1 MLSSIRNN
9 RKALSIVLWLV
20 IIAFVATIFV
30 VWGVGEKSNTL
41 GYVAKVNDKIITY
54 EEYQNRYKMADD
66 EIRRYGGAVQID
78 NLSKRILESLISE
91 KLMLI
96 EAEKLDIPATD
107 LELVSYIRSIPSFQ
121 SNGEFNID
129 QYEMVLRN
137 NGLNPEQYEKAV
149 KDEIKMRKMTN
160 LIYQTQSIAT
170 DKEIENEYNYRKSNI
185 TVDYAAIPLN
195 TFEKNIPANPDDAAL
210 KEYYDLTK
218 EIYRVPAEIKVKYV
232 SFDKN
237 KFLSNYTVSD
247 EQAKAYYDTNIKLYD
262 KKESADIS
270 LIYILANNSDNK
282 SMEAAKAKIDE
293 AYSQLQSGK
302 SFAEVADNYT
312 DKNIIPAEG
321 GRIGVVEKGTLEKD
335 IETAVFS
342 TAVNTYSKPVKVTN
356 GYIIAY
362 VNNLMP
368 AKKYTFEE
376 KKDEIKETIKTS
388 SSTELFNKYLLNE
401 FQKIADNGSITAI
414 QKANPEYS
422 ANITELDFI
431 AENAVFPVTAV
442 AINPETKAALYKLS
456 KGELSQTILDG
467 SMAYIFEIVDK
478 KPSYIPDMDKV
489 KKQLI
494 IDYRVDKITKEG
506 IKALESDL
514 AGSGFEKTA
523 SKYNASVKNTSF
535 VRDSAELEAVFK
547 NDAALIEQIVK
558 TKSGNFLQKPF
569 LLDNNF
575 YIFKVAKITLPEK
588 SGLENEK
595 ENISNY
601 ISSIKGNAAVEG
613 FAKKALEKADVKY
626 NQDFLNL
633 NKQAHSIYL
642 IKRLL

>member
-66 EIRRYGGAVQID
+66 EIRRFGGSIQID
-78 NLSKRILESLISE
+78 NLSKRVLESLVNENI
-91 KLMLI
+91 MLI

-121 SNGEFNID
+121 LNGEFNID

-185 TVDYAAIPLN
+185 TVDYAAVPLN
-195 TFEKNIPANPDDAAL
+195 TFEKNIPANPEETAL
-210 KEYYDLTK
+210 KEYYDRTK
-218 EIYRVPAEIKVKYV
+218 EIYRVPAEIKVKYI

-237 KFLSNYTVSD
+237 KFLNDYTVSD
-247 EQAKAYYDTNIKLYD
+247 EQAEEYYNNNIKLYD
-262 KKESADIS
+262 KKDSADVS
-270 LIYILANNSDNK
+270 LIYIIANNSDNK
-282 SMEAAKAKIDE
+282 SMEAAKVKIDE

-321 GRIGVVEKGTLEKD
+321 GRIGVIEKGTLEKD
-335 IETAVFS
+335 IENTVFS

-388 SSTELFNKYLLNE
+388 SSAELFNKYLLDE

-422 ANITELDFI
+422 TNITELDFI

-442 AINPETKAALYKLS
+442 AIKPETKAALYKLS
-456 KGELSQTILDG
+456 KGELSQIILDG
-467 SMAYIFEIVDK
+467 SMAYIFEVVDK
-478 KPSYIPDMDKV
+478 KPSYIPDMDKI
-489 KKQLI
+489 KKQLV
-494 IDYRVDKITKEG
+494 IDYRVDKITQEG
-506 IKALESDL
+506 IKAIESDL

-523 SKYNASVKNTSF
+523 SKYNAQVKNASF
-535 VRDSAELEAVFK
+535 VRENAELETIFK
-547 NDAALIEQIVK
+547 NDAALIEQIIK
-558 TKSGNFLQKPF
+558 TKSGEFLQKPF

-575 YIFKVAKITLPEK
+575 YIFKVAKITPPEK

-601 ISSIKGNAAVEG
+601 ISTIKGNAAVEG
-613 FAKKALEKADVKY
+613 FAKKALEKADVKF
-626 NQDFLNL
+626 NQDFLKSMN
-633 NKQAHSIYL
+633 IVMP
-642 IKRLL
+642 

>member
-41 GYVAKVNDKIITY
+41 SYVAKVNDKIITY
-54 EEYQNRYKMADD
+54 DEYQNRYKLADD

-78 NLSKRILESLISE
+78 NLSKRILESLVNE

-96 EAEKLDIPATD
+96 EAEKLNIPATD
-107 LELVSYIRSIPSFQ
+107 LELVSYIRTIPSFQ
-121 SNGEFNID
+121 VNGEFNID

-137 NGLNPEQYEKAV
+137 NGLNAEQYEKAV

-170 DKEIENEYNYRKSNI
+170 EKEIENEYNYRKSNI
-185 TVDYAAIPLN
+185 TVDYAAVPLN
-195 TFEKNIPANPDDAAL
+195 TFEKNIPASPDEAAL
-210 KEYYDLTK
+210 KEYYDRTK

-237 KFLSNYTVSD
+237 KFLGTYKVSD
-247 EQAKAYYDTNIKLYD
+247 EQAKEYYNNNIKLYD
-262 KKESADIS
+262 KKESADVS
-270 LIYILANNSDNK
+270 LIYITANSSDNK

-293 AYSQLQSGK
+293 AYAKLQAGK
-302 SFAEVADNYT
+302 SFAETADNYT
-312 DKNIIPAEG
+312 DKNIVPAEG
-321 GRIGVVEKGTLEKD
+321 GHIGIVEKGSFEKD

-356 GYIIAY
+356 GYVIAY

-388 SSTELFNKYLLNE
+388 SAAELFNKYLLNE
-401 FQKIADNGSITAI
+401 FQKIADKGSITAI
-414 QKANPEYS
+414 QKANPEYN
-422 ANITELDFI
+422 ANVTELDFI

-442 AINPETKAALYKLS
+442 AIKPETKAALYKLS

-478 KPSYIPDMDKV
+478 KPSYIPEIDKI
-489 KKQLI
+489 KQQLTV
-494 IDYRVDKITKEG
+494 DYKVDKITKEG

-514 AGSGFEKTA
+514 ADSGFEKTA
-523 SKYNASVKNTSF
+523 SKYNAQIKNVSF
-535 VRDSAELEAVFK
+535 VRDNAELQSVFK
-547 NDAALIEQIVK
+547 NDTALTAQIIK
-558 TKSGNFLQKPF
+558 TKSGDFLQKPF
-569 LLDNNF
+569 LLDDNF
-575 YIFKVAKITLPEK
+575 YIFKVAKITPPEK

-601 ISSIKGNAAVEG
+601 ISSIKGNAAIEG
-613 FAKKALEKADVKY
+613 FAKKALEKADVKF
-626 NQDFLNL
+626 NQDFLRSMN
-633 NKQAHSIYL
+633 IVMP
-642 IKRLL
+642 

>member
-121 SNGEFNID
+121 LNGEFNID

-170 DKEIENEYNYRKSNI
+170 DKEIENEYNYRKSTI

-195 TFEKNIPANPDDAAL
+195 TFEKNINAKPDDAAL

-218 EIYRVPAEIKVKYV
+218 EVYRVPAEIKVKYV

-237 KFLSNYTVSD
+237 KFLSSYQISD
-247 EQAKAYYDTNIKLYD
+247 EQAKAYYDNNAQLYD
-262 KKESADIS
+262 KKESADVS

-282 SMEAAKAKIDE
+282 SMDAAKAKIDE
-293 AYSQLQSGK
+293 AYSQLQAGK
-302 SFAEVADNYT
+302 NFAEVADNYT
-312 DKNIIPAEG
+312 DKNIISAEG
-321 GRIGVVEKGTLEKD
+321 GRIGIVEKGTLEKD

-478 KPSYIPDMDKV
+478 KPSYIPDMDKI
-489 KKQLI
+489 KNQLV

-535 VRDSAELEAVFK
+535 VRDNADLEKLFK

-601 ISSIKGNAAVEG
+601 ISTIKGNTAVEG
-613 FAKKALEKADVKY
+613 FTKKAAEKADVKY
-626 NQDFLNL
+626 NQDFLNSM
-633 NKQAHSIYL
+633 NIVMP
-642 IKRLL
+642 

>member
-78 NLSKRILESLISE
+78 NLSKRILESLVNE

-121 SNGEFNID
+121 LNGEFNID

-218 EIYRVPAEIKVKYV
+218 EVYRVPAEIKVKYV

-247 EQAKAYYDTNIKLYD
+247 EQAKAYYDNNAQLYD
-262 KKESADIS
+262 KKESADVS

-282 SMEAAKAKIDE
+282 SMDAAKAKIDE

-302 SFAEVADNYT
+302 NFAEVADNYT
-312 DKNIIPAEG
+312 DKNIISAEG
-321 GRIGVVEKGTLEKD
+321 GRIGVVEKGLLEKEID
-335 IETAVFS
+335 TAVFS
-342 TAVNTYSKPVKVTN
+342 TPAKTYSKPVKIAN
-356 GYIIAY
+356 GYVIAY
-362 VNNLMP
+362 VNELIP

-376 KKDEIKETIKTS
+376 KKNEIKETIKTS
-388 SSTELFNKYLLNE
+388 SSAELFNKYLLNE

-414 QKANPEYS
+414 QKADPAYN
-422 ANITELDFI
+422 ANVTELDFI

-442 AINPETKAALYKLS
+442 AIKPETKNALYKMS
-456 KGELSQTILDG
+456 KGELSQIILDG

-478 KPSYIPDMDKV
+478 KPSYIPDMDKI
-489 KKQLI
+489 KNQLV

-506 IKALESDL
+506 IKAIESDL
-514 AGSGFEKTA
+514 AGAGFEQTA
-523 SKYNASVKNTSF
+523 SKYNASISNVSF
-535 VRDSAELEAVFK
+535 VRDNADLEKLFK
-547 NDAALIEQIVK
+547 NDAALIEQIIK
-558 TKSGNFLQKPF
+558 TKSGHFLQKPY

-601 ISSIKGNAAVEG
+601 ISTIKGNTAVDG
-613 FAKKALEKADVKY
+613 FTKKAAEKADIKF
-626 NQDFLNL
+626 NQDFLNSM
-633 NKQAHSIYL
+633 NIVMP
-642 IKRLL
+642 

>member
-78 NLSKRILESLISE
+78 NLSKRILESLVNE

-121 SNGEFNID
+121 LNGEFNID

-247 EQAKAYYDTNIKLYD
+247 EQAKAYYDNNAQLYD
-262 KKESADIS
+262 KKESADVS

-282 SMEAAKAKIDE
+282 SMDAAKAKIDE
-293 AYSQLQSGK
+293 AYSQLQAGK
-302 SFAEVADNYT
+302 NFAEVADNYT
-312 DKNIIPAEG
+312 DKNIISAEG
-321 GRIGVVEKGTLEKD
+321 GRIGIVEKGLLEKEID
-335 IETAVFS
+335 TAVFS
-342 TAVNTYSKPVKVTN
+342 TPAKTYSKPVKIAN
-356 GYIIAY
+356 GYVIAY
-362 VNNLMP
+362 VNELIP

-376 KKDEIKETIKTS
+376 KKNEIKETIKTS
-388 SSTELFNKYLLNE
+388 SSAELFNKYLLNE

-414 QKANPEYS
+414 QKADPAYN
-422 ANITELDFI
+422 ANVTELDFI

-442 AINPETKAALYKLS
+442 AIKPETKNALYKMS
-456 KGELSQTILDG
+456 KGELSQIILDG

-478 KPSYIPDMDKV
+478 KPSYIPDMDKI
-489 KKQLI
+489 KNQLV

-506 IKALESDL
+506 IKAIESDL
-514 AGSGFEKTA
+514 AGAGFEQTA
-523 SKYNASVKNTSF
+523 SKYNASISNVSF
-535 VRDSAELEAVFK
+535 VRDNADLEKLFK
-547 NDAALIEQIVK
+547 NDAALIEQIIK
-558 TKSGNFLQKPF
+558 TKSGHFLQKPY

-601 ISSIKGNAAVEG
+601 ISTIKGNTAVDG
-613 FAKKALEKADVKY
+613 FTKKAAEKADIKF
-626 NQDFLNL
+626 NQDFLNSM
-633 NKQAHSIYL
+633 NIVMP
-642 IKRLL
+642 

>member
-66 EIRRYGGAVQID
+66 EIRRYGGAIQID
-78 NLSKRILESLISE
+78 NLSKRILESLINE

-185 TVDYAAIPLN
+185 TVDYAAVPLN

-210 KEYYDLTK
+210 KEYFDLTK
-218 EIYRVPAEIKVKYV
+218 EIYRVPAEIKVKYI

-237 KFLSNYTVSD
+237 NFLSNYTVSD
-247 EQAKAYYDTNIKLYD
+247 EQAKAYYDTNTKLYD

-321 GRIGVVEKGTLEKD
+321 GRIGVVEKGSLEKD

-388 SSTELFNKYLLNE
+388 SGAELFNKYLLNE

-422 ANITELDFI
+422 ANVTELDFI

-442 AINPETKAALYKLS
+442 AINPETKAGLYKLS

-489 KKQLI
+489 KKQLT
-494 IDYRVDKITKEG
+494 IDYKVDKITKEG
-506 IKALESDL
+506 IKSLESNL

-523 SKYNASVKNTSF
+523 SKYNASVKTTSF

-547 NDAALIEQIVK
+547 NDAALIEQIIK

-595 ENISNY
+595 ENISNF

-613 FAKKALEKADVKY
+613 FAKKALEKADVKF
-626 NQDFLNL
+626 NPDFLRSMN
-633 NKQAHSIYL
+633 IVMP
-642 IKRLL
+642 

>member
-78 NLSKRILESLISE
+78 NLSKRILESLVNE

-121 SNGEFNID
+121 LNGEFNID

-218 EIYRVPAEIKVKYV
+218 EVYRVPAEIKVKYV

-312 DKNIIPAEG
+312 DKNIISAEG

-362 VNNLMP
+362 VNNLIP

-601 ISSIKGNAAVEG
+601 ISTIKGNTAVEG
-613 FAKKALEKADVKY
+613 FTKKAAEKADVKY
-626 NQDFLNL
+626 NQDFLNSM
-633 NKQAHSIYL
+633 NIVMP
-642 IKRLL
+642 

>member
-41 GYVAKVNDKIITY
+41 SYVAKVNDKIITY

-218 EIYRVPAEIKVKYV
+218 EIYRVPAEIKVKYI

-626 NQDFLNL
+626 NQDFLRSMN
-633 NKQAHSIYL
+633 IVMP
-642 IKRLL
+642 

>member
-78 NLSKRILESLISE
+78 NLSKRILESLVNE

-121 SNGEFNID
+121 LNGEFNID

-237 KFLSNYTVSD
+237 KFLSSYQISD

-312 DKNIIPAEG
+312 DKNIISAEG
-321 GRIGVVEKGTLEKD
+321 GRIGIVEKGTLEKD

-362 VNNLMP
+362 VNELIS

-535 VRDSAELEAVFK
+535 VRDNADLEKLFK

-601 ISSIKGNAAVEG
+601 ISTIKGNTAVEG
-613 FAKKALEKADVKY
+613 FTKKAAEKADIKF
-626 NQDFLNL
+626 NQDFLNSM
-633 NKQAHSIYL
+633 NIVMP
-642 IKRLL
+642 

>member
-282 SMEAAKAKIDE
+282 SMETAKAKIDE

-626 NQDFLNL
+626 NQDFLNSM
-633 NKQAHSIYL
+633 NIVMP
-642 IKRLL
+642 

>member
-9 RKALSIVLWLV
+9 RKTLSIVLWLV

-160 LIYQTQSIAT
+160 LIYQTQSIAA

-218 EIYRVPAEIKVKYV
+218 EIYRVPAEIKVKYI

-626 NQDFLNL
+626 NQDFLNSM
-633 NKQAHSIYL
+633 NIVMP
-642 IKRLL
+642 

>member
-41 GYVAKVNDKIITY
+41 SYVAKVNDKIITY
-54 EEYQNRYKMADD
+54 DEYQNRYKLADD

-78 NLSKRILESLISE
+78 NLSKRILESLVNE

-96 EAEKLDIPATD
+96 EAEKLNIPATD
-107 LELVSYIRSIPSFQ
+107 LELVSYIRTIPSFQ
-121 SNGEFNID
+121 VNGEFNID

-137 NGLNPEQYEKAV
+137 NGLNAEQYEKAV

-170 DKEIENEYNYRKSNI
+170 EKEIENEYNYRKSNI
-185 TVDYAAIPLN
+185 TVDYAAVPLN
-195 TFEKNIPANPDDAAL
+195 TFEKNIPASPDEAAL
-210 KEYYDLTK
+210 KEYYDRTK

-237 KFLSNYTVSD
+237 KFLDTYKVSD
-247 EQAKAYYDTNIKLYD
+247 EQAKEYYNNNIKLYD
-262 KKESADIS
+262 KKESADVS
-270 LIYILANNSDNK
+270 LIYITANSSDNK

-293 AYSQLQSGK
+293 AYAKLQAGK
-302 SFAEVADNYT
+302 SFAETADNYT
-312 DKNIIPAEG
+312 DKNIVPAEG
-321 GRIGVVEKGTLEKD
+321 GHIGIVEKGSLEKD

-356 GYIIAY
+356 GYVIAY

-388 SSTELFNKYLLNE
+388 SAAELFNKYLLNE
-401 FQKIADNGSITAI
+401 FQKIADKGSITAI
-414 QKANPEYS
+414 QKANPEYN
-422 ANITELDFI
+422 ANVTELDFI

-442 AINPETKAALYKLS
+442 AIKPETKAALYKLS

-478 KPSYIPDMDKV
+478 KPSYIPEIDKI
-489 KKQLI
+489 KQQLTV
-494 IDYRVDKITKEG
+494 DYKVDKITKEG

-514 AGSGFEKTA
+514 ADSGFEKTA
-523 SKYNASVKNTSF
+523 SKYNAQIKNVSF
-535 VRDSAELEAVFK
+535 VRDNAELQSVFK
-547 NDAALIEQIVK
+547 NDTALTAQIIK
-558 TKSGNFLQKPF
+558 TKSGDFLQKPF
-569 LLDNNF
+569 LLDDNF
-575 YIFKVAKITLPEK
+575 YIFKVAKITPPEK

-601 ISSIKGNAAVEG
+601 ISSIKGNAAIEG
-613 FAKKALEKADVKY
+613 FAKKALEKADVKF
-626 NQDFLNL
+626 NQDFLRSMN
-633 NKQAHSIYL
+633 IVMP
-642 IKRLL
+642 

>member
-78 NLSKRILESLISE
+78 NLSKRILESLVNE

-218 EIYRVPAEIKVKYV
+218 EIYRVPAEIKVKYI

-293 AYSQLQSGK
+293 AYSQLQAGK
-302 SFAEVADNYT
+302 NFAEVADNYT
-312 DKNIIPAEG
+312 DKNIISAEG
-321 GRIGVVEKGTLEKD
+321 GHIGIVEKGTLEKD

-601 ISSIKGNAAVEG
+601 ISTIKGNTAVEG
-613 FAKKALEKADVKY
+613 FAKKAAEKADVKY
-626 NQDFLNL
+626 NQDFLNSM
-633 NKQAHSIYL
+633 NIVMP
-642 IKRLL
+642 

>member
-218 EIYRVPAEIKVKYV
+218 EIYSVPAEIKVKYI
-232 SFDKN
+232 SFDQIN
-237 KFLSNYTVSD
+237 FLSNYTVPD
-247 EQAKAYYDTNIKLYD
+247 EHAKAYYDTNIKLYD

-626 NQDFLNL
+626 NQDFLNSM
-633 NKQAHSIYL
+633 NIVMP
-642 IKRLL
+642 

>member
-78 NLSKRILESLISE
+78 NLSKRILESLVNE

-237 KFLSNYTVSD
+237 KFLSSYQISD
-247 EQAKAYYDTNIKLYD
+247 EQAKAYYDNNAQLYD
-262 KKESADIS
+262 KKESADVS

-282 SMEAAKAKIDE
+282 SMDAAKAKIDE
-293 AYSQLQSGK
+293 AYSQLQAGK
-302 SFAEVADNYT
+302 NFAEVADNYT
-312 DKNIIPAEG
+312 DKNIISAEG
-321 GRIGVVEKGTLEKD
+321 GRIGIVEKGLLEKEID
-335 IETAVFS
+335 TAVFS
-342 TAVNTYSKPVKVTN
+342 TAVNTYSKPVKIAN
-356 GYIIAY
+356 GYVIAY
-362 VNNLMP
+362 VNELIP

-376 KKDEIKETIKTS
+376 KKNEIKETIKTS
-388 SSTELFNKYLLNE
+388 SSAELFNKYLLNE

-414 QKANPEYS
+414 QKADPAYN
-422 ANITELDFI
+422 ANVTELDFI

-442 AINPETKAALYKLS
+442 AIKPETKNALYKMS
-456 KGELSQTILDG
+456 KGELSQIILDG

-478 KPSYIPDMDKV
+478 KPSYIPDIDKV

-506 IKALESDL
+506 IKAIESDL

-547 NDAALIEQIVK
+547 NDAALIEQIIK
-558 TKSGNFLQKPF
+558 TKSGHFLQKPY

-601 ISSIKGNAAVEG
+601 ISTIKGNTAVEG
-613 FAKKALEKADVKY
+613 FTKKAAEKADIKF
-626 NQDFLNL
+626 NQDFLNSM
-633 NKQAHSIYL
+633 NIVMP
-642 IKRLL
+642 

>member
-78 NLSKRILESLISE
+78 NLSKRILESLVNE

-121 SNGEFNID
+121 LNGEFNID

-218 EIYRVPAEIKVKYV
+218 EVYRVPAEIKVKYV

-237 KFLSNYTVSD
+237 KFLSSYQISD

-293 AYSQLQSGK
+293 AYNQLQAGK
-302 SFAEVADNYT
+302 NFAEVADNYT
-312 DKNIIPAEG
+312 DKNIISAEG
-321 GRIGVVEKGTLEKD
+321 GRIGIVEKGTLEKE

-523 SKYNASVKNTSF
+523 SKYNASISNVSF
-535 VRDSAELEAVFK
+535 VRDSADLEKLFK

-569 LLDNNF
+569 LLENNF

-601 ISSIKGNAAVEG
+601 ISTIKGNTAVEG
-613 FAKKALEKADVKY
+613 FTKKAAEKADIKF
-626 NQDFLNL
+626 NQDFLNSM
-633 NKQAHSIYL
+633 NIVMP
-642 IKRLL
+642 

>member
-78 NLSKRILESLISE
+78 NLSKRILESLVNE

-121 SNGEFNID
+121 LNGEFNID

-195 TFEKNIPANPDDAAL
+195 TFEKNIPAKPEDAAL

-218 EIYRVPAEIKVKYV
+218 EVYRVPAEIKVKYV

-237 KFLSNYTVSD
+237 KFLSSYQISD
-247 EQAKAYYDTNIKLYD
+247 EQAKAYYDNNAQLYD
-262 KKESADIS
+262 KKESADVS

-293 AYSQLQSGK
+293 AYSQLQAGK
-302 SFAEVADNYT
+302 NFAEVADNYT
-312 DKNIIPAEG
+312 DKNIISAEG
-321 GRIGVVEKGTLEKD
+321 GRIGIVEKGLLEKEID
-335 IETAVFS
+335 TAVFS
-342 TAVNTYSKPVKVTN
+342 TPAKTYSKPVKIAN
-356 GYIIAY
+356 GYVIAY
-362 VNNLMP
+362 VNELIP

-376 KKDEIKETIKTS
+376 KKNEIKEIIKTS
-388 SSTELFNKYLLNE
+388 SSAELFNKYLLNE

-414 QKANPEYS
+414 QKADPAYN
-422 ANITELDFI
+422 ANVTELDFI

-442 AINPETKAALYKLS
+442 AIKPETKNALYKMS
-456 KGELSQTILDG
+456 KGELSQIILDG

-478 KPSYIPDMDKV
+478 KPSYIPDMDKI
-489 KKQLI
+489 KNQLV

-506 IKALESDL
+506 IKAIESDL
-514 AGSGFEKTA
+514 AGAGFEQTA
-523 SKYNASVKNTSF
+523 SKYNASISNVSF
-535 VRDSAELEAVFK
+535 VRDNADLEKLFK
-547 NDAALIEQIVK
+547 NDAALIEQIIK
-558 TKSGNFLQKPF
+558 TKSGHFLQKPY

-601 ISSIKGNAAVEG
+601 ISTIKGNTAVDG
-613 FAKKALEKADVKY
+613 FTKKAAEKADIKF
-626 NQDFLNL
+626 NQDFLNSM
-633 NKQAHSIYL
+633 NIVMP
-642 IKRLL
+642 

>member
-78 NLSKRILESLISE
+78 NLSKRILESLVNE

-121 SNGEFNID
+121 LNGEFNID

-218 EIYRVPAEIKVKYV
+218 EVYRVPAEIKVKYV

-247 EQAKAYYDTNIKLYD
+247 EQAKAYYDNNAQLYD
-262 KKESADIS
+262 KKESADVS

-282 SMEAAKAKIDE
+282 SMDAAKAKIDE

-312 DKNIIPAEG
+312 DKNIISAEG
-321 GRIGVVEKGTLEKD
+321 GRIGIVEKGLLEKEID
-335 IETAVFS
+335 TAVFS
-342 TAVNTYSKPVKVTN
+342 TAVNTYSKPVKIAN
-356 GYIIAY
+356 GYVIAY
-362 VNNLMP
+362 VNELIP

-376 KKDEIKETIKTS
+376 KKNEIKETIKTS
-388 SSTELFNKYLLNE
+388 SSAELFNKYLLNE

-414 QKANPEYS
+414 QKADPAYN
-422 ANITELDFI
+422 ANVTELDFI

-442 AINPETKAALYKLS
+442 AIKPETKNALYKMS
-456 KGELSQTILDG
+456 KGELSQIILDG

-478 KPSYIPDMDKV
+478 KPSYIPDMDKI
-489 KKQLI
+489 KNQLV

-506 IKALESDL
+506 IKAIESDL
-514 AGSGFEKTA
+514 AGAGFEQTA
-523 SKYNASVKNTSF
+523 SKYNASISNVSF
-535 VRDSAELEAVFK
+535 VRDNADLEKLFK
-547 NDAALIEQIVK
+547 NDAALIEQIIK
-558 TKSGNFLQKPF
+558 TKSGHFLQKPY

-601 ISSIKGNAAVEG
+601 ISTIKGNTAVEG
-613 FAKKALEKADVKY
+613 FTKKAAEKADIKF
-626 NQDFLNL
+626 NQDFLNSM
-633 NKQAHSIYL
+633 NIVMP
-642 IKRLL
+642 

>member
-218 EIYRVPAEIKVKYV
+218 EIYRVPAEIKVKYI

-282 SMEAAKAKIDE
+282 SMEAAKTKIDE

-523 SKYNASVKNTSF
+523 SKYNTSVKNTSF

-626 NQDFLNL
+626 NQDFLNSM
-633 NKQAHSIYL
+633 NIVMP
-642 IKRLL
+642 

>member
-78 NLSKRILESLISE
+78 NLSKRILESLVNE

-121 SNGEFNID
+121 LNGEFNID

-218 EIYRVPAEIKVKYV
+218 EVYRVPAEIKVKYV

-247 EQAKAYYDTNIKLYD
+247 EQAKAYYDNNAQLYD
-262 KKESADIS
+262 KKESADVS

-282 SMEAAKAKIDE
+282 SMDAAKAKIDE
-293 AYSQLQSGK
+293 AYSQLQAGK
-302 SFAEVADNYT
+302 NFAEVADNYT
-312 DKNIIPAEG
+312 DKNIISAEG
-321 GRIGVVEKGTLEKD
+321 GRIGIVEKGLLEKEID
-335 IETAVFS
+335 TAVFS
-342 TAVNTYSKPVKVTN
+342 TPAKTYSKPVKIAN
-356 GYIIAY
+356 GYVIAY
-362 VNNLMP
+362 VNELIP

-376 KKDEIKETIKTS
+376 KKNEIKETIKTS
-388 SSTELFNKYLLNE
+388 SSAELFNKYLLNE

-414 QKANPEYS
+414 QKADPVYN
-422 ANITELDFI
+422 ANVTELDFI

-442 AINPETKAALYKLS
+442 AIKPETKNALYKMS
-456 KGELSQTILDG
+456 KGELSQIILDG

-478 KPSYIPDMDKV
+478 KPSYIPDMDKI
-489 KKQLI
+489 KNQLV

-506 IKALESDL
+506 IKAIESDL
-514 AGSGFEKTA
+514 AGAGFEQTA
-523 SKYNASVKNTSF
+523 SKYNASISNVSF
-535 VRDSAELEAVFK
+535 VRDNADLEKLFK
-547 NDAALIEQIVK
+547 NDAALIEQIIK
-558 TKSGNFLQKPF
+558 TKSGHFLQKPY

-601 ISSIKGNAAVEG
+601 ISTIKGNTAVDG
-613 FAKKALEKADVKY
+613 FTKKAAEKADIKF
-626 NQDFLNL
+626 NQDFLNSM
-633 NKQAHSIYL
+633 NIVMP
-642 IKRLL
+642 

>member
-78 NLSKRILESLISE
+78 NLSKRILESLVNE

-121 SNGEFNID
+121 LNGEFNID

-218 EIYRVPAEIKVKYV
+218 EVYRIPAEIKVKYV

-247 EQAKAYYDTNIKLYD
+247 EQAKAYYDNNAQLYD
-262 KKESADIS
+262 KKESADVS

-282 SMEAAKAKIDE
+282 SMDAAKAKIDE
-293 AYSQLQSGK
+293 AYSQLQAGK
-302 SFAEVADNYT
+302 NFAEVADNYT
-312 DKNIIPAEG
+312 DKNIISAEG
-321 GRIGVVEKGTLEKD
+321 GRIGIVEKGLLEKEID
-335 IETAVFS
+335 TAVFS
-342 TAVNTYSKPVKVTN
+342 TPAKTYSKPVKIAN
-356 GYIIAY
+356 GYVIAY
-362 VNNLMP
+362 VNELIP

-376 KKDEIKETIKTS
+376 KKNEIKETIKTS
-388 SSTELFNKYLLNE
+388 SSAELFNKYLLNE

-414 QKANPEYS
+414 QKADPAYN
-422 ANITELDFI
+422 ANVTELDFI

-442 AINPETKAALYKLS
+442 AIKPETKNALYKMS
-456 KGELSQTILDG
+456 KGELSQIILDG

-478 KPSYIPDMDKV
+478 KPSYIPDMDKI
-489 KKQLI
+489 KNQLV

-506 IKALESDL
+506 IKAIESDL
-514 AGSGFEKTA
+514 AGAGFEQTA
-523 SKYNASVKNTSF
+523 SKYNASISNVSF
-535 VRDSAELEAVFK
+535 VRDNADLEKLFK
-547 NDAALIEQIVK
+547 NDAALIEQIIK
-558 TKSGNFLQKPF
+558 TKSGHFLQKPY

-601 ISSIKGNAAVEG
+601 ISTIKGNTAVDG
-613 FAKKALEKADVKY
+613 FTKKAAEKADIKF
-626 NQDFLNL
+626 NQDFLNSM
-633 NKQAHSIYL
+633 NIVMP
-642 IKRLL
+642 

>member
-78 NLSKRILESLISE
+78 NLSKRILESLVNE

-121 SNGEFNID
+121 LNGEFNID

-218 EIYRVPAEIKVKYV
+218 EVYRVPAEIKVKYV

-247 EQAKAYYDTNIKLYD
+247 EQAKAYYDNNAQLYD
-262 KKESADIS
+262 KKESADVS

-282 SMEAAKAKIDE
+282 SMDAAKAKIDE
-293 AYSQLQSGK
+293 AYSQLQAGK
-302 SFAEVADNYT
+302 NFAEVADNYT
-312 DKNIIPAEG
+312 DKNIISAEG
-321 GRIGVVEKGTLEKD
+321 GRIGIVEKGLLEKEID
-335 IETAVFS
+335 TAVFS
-342 TAVNTYSKPVKVTN
+342 TPAKTYSKPVKIAN
-356 GYIIAY
+356 GYVIAY
-362 VNNLMP
+362 VNELIP

-376 KKDEIKETIKTS
+376 KKNEIKETIKTS
-388 SSTELFNKYLLNE
+388 SSAELFNKYLLNE

-414 QKANPEYS
+414 QKADPAYN
-422 ANITELDFI
+422 ANVTELDFI

-442 AINPETKAALYKLS
+442 AIKPETKNALYKMS
-456 KGELSQTILDG
+456 KGELSQIILDG

-478 KPSYIPDMDKV
+478 KPSYIPDIDKI
-489 KKQLI
+489 KNQLV

-506 IKALESDL
+506 IKTIESDL
-514 AGSGFEKTA
+514 AGAGFEQTA
-523 SKYNASVKNTSF
+523 SKYNASISNVSF
-535 VRDSAELEAVFK
+535 VRDNADLEKLFK
-547 NDAALIEQIVK
+547 NDAALIEQIIK
-558 TKSGNFLQKPF
+558 TKSGHFLQKPY

-601 ISSIKGNAAVEG
+601 ISTIKGNTAVDG
-613 FAKKALEKADVKY
+613 FTKKAAEKADIKF
-626 NQDFLNL
+626 NQDFLNSM
-633 NKQAHSIYL
+633 NIVMP
-642 IKRLL
+642 

>member
-185 TVDYAAIPLN
+185 TVDYVAIPLN

-218 EIYRVPAEIKVKYV
+218 EVYRVPAEIKVKYV

-237 KFLSNYTVSD
+237 KFLSSYQISD

-262 KKESADIS
+262 KKESADVS

-293 AYSQLQSGK
+293 AYSQLQAGK
-302 SFAEVADNYT
+302 NFAEVADNYT
-312 DKNIIPAEG
+312 DKNIISAEG
-321 GRIGVVEKGTLEKD
+321 GRIGIVEKGTLEKD

-376 KKDEIKETIKTS
+376 KKNEIKETIKTS
-388 SSTELFNKYLLNE
+388 SSAELFNKYLLNE

-414 QKANPEYS
+414 QKADPAYN
-422 ANITELDFI
+422 ANVTELDFI

-456 KGELSQTILDG
+456 KGELSQIILDG

-514 AGSGFEKTA
+514 AGAGFEQTA
-523 SKYNASVKNTSF
+523 SKYNASISNVSF
-535 VRDSAELEAVFK
+535 VRDNADLEKLFK
-547 NDAALIEQIVK
+547 NDAALIEQIIK
-558 TKSGNFLQKPF
+558 TKSGHFLQKPY

-601 ISSIKGNAAVEG
+601 ISTIKGNTAVEG
-613 FAKKALEKADVKY
+613 FTKKAAEKADVKY
-626 NQDFLNL
+626 NQDFLNSM
-633 NKQAHSIYL
+633 NIVMP
-642 IKRLL
+642 

>member
-78 NLSKRILESLISE
+78 NLSKRILESLVNE

-195 TFEKNIPANPDDAAL
+195 TFEKNIPANPEDAAL
-210 KEYYDLTK
+210 KAYYDLTK
-218 EIYRVPAEIKVKYV
+218 EVYRVPAEIKVKYV

-237 KFLSNYTVSD
+237 KFLSSYQISD
-247 EQAKAYYDTNIKLYD
+247 EQAKAYYDNNAQLYD
-262 KKESADIS
+262 KKESADVS

-282 SMEAAKAKIDE
+282 SMDAAKAKIDE
-293 AYSQLQSGK
+293 AYSQLQAGK
-302 SFAEVADNYT
+302 NFAEVADNYT
-312 DKNIIPAEG
+312 DKNIISAEG
-321 GRIGVVEKGTLEKD
+321 GRIGIVEKGLLEKEID
-335 IETAVFS
+335 TAVFS
-342 TAVNTYSKPVKVTN
+342 TPVNTYSKPVKIAN
-356 GYIIAY
+356 GYVIAY
-362 VNNLMP
+362 VNELIP

-376 KKDEIKETIKTS
+376 KKNEIKETIKTS
-388 SSTELFNKYLLNE
+388 SSAELFNKYLLNE

-414 QKANPEYS
+414 QKADPAYN
-422 ANITELDFI
+422 ANVTELDFI

-442 AINPETKAALYKLS
+442 AIKPETKNALYKMS
-456 KGELSQTILDG
+456 KGELSQIILDG

-478 KPSYIPDMDKV
+478 KPSYIPDMDKI
-489 KKQLI
+489 KNQLV

-601 ISSIKGNAAVEG
+601 ISTIKGNTAVEG
-613 FAKKALEKADVKY
+613 FTKKAAEKADVKY
-626 NQDFLNL
+626 NQDFLNSM
-633 NKQAHSIYL
+633 NIVMP
-642 IKRLL
+642 

>member
-54 EEYQNRYKMADD
+54 EEYQNRYKLADD

-78 NLSKRILESLISE
+78 NLSKRILQSLVNE

-96 EAEKLDIPATD
+96 EAEKLNIPATD

-121 SNGEFNID
+121 VSGEFNID

-160 LIYQTQSIAT
+160 LIYQTQSIAAE
-170 DKEIENEYNYRKSNI
+170 KEIENEYNYRKSNI
-185 TVDYAAIPLN
+185 TVDYAAVPLN

-210 KEYYDLTK
+210 KEYYDRTK

-237 KFLSNYTVSD
+237 KFLDNYKVSD
-247 EQAKAYYDTNIKLYD
+247 EQAKEYYNNNIKLYD
-262 KKESADIS
+262 KKESADVS
-270 LIYILANNSDNK
+270 LIYIAANNSDNK
-282 SMEAAKAKIDE
+282 SMEDAKAKINE
-293 AYSQLQSGK
+293 AYSKLQAGK

-321 GRIGVVEKGTLEKD
+321 GHIGSVEKGMLEKD
-335 IETAVFS
+335 IENAVFS

-388 SSTELFNKYLLNE
+388 SATELFNKYLLNE

-414 QKANPEYS
+414 QKANPEYNAS
-422 ANITELDFI
+422 VTELDFI
-431 AENAVFPVTAV
+431 AENAIFPVTAV
-442 AINPETKAALYKLS
+442 AIKPETKAALYKLS

-478 KPSYIPDMDKV
+478 KPSYIPEIDKI
-489 KKQLI
+489 KTQLTV
-494 IDYRVDKITKEG
+494 DYKVDKITKEG

-523 SKYNASVKNTSF
+523 AKYNAQIKNISF
-535 VRDSAELEAVFK
+535 VRDNAELEAAFK
-547 NDAALIEQIVK
+547 NDAALIAQIIK

-601 ISSIKGNAAVEG
+601 ISSIKGNAAIED
-613 FAKKALEKADVKY
+613 FAKKTLEKADVKF
-626 NQDFLNL
+626 NQDFLRSMN
-633 NKQAHSIYL
+633 IVMP
-642 IKRLL
+642 

>member
-218 EIYRVPAEIKVKYV
+218 EIYRVPAEIKVKYI

-601 ISSIKGNAAVEG
+601 ISSIKGNTAVEG

-626 NQDFLNL
+626 NQDFLNSM
-633 NKQAHSIYL
+633 NIVMP
-642 IKRLL
+642 

>member
-78 NLSKRILESLISE
+78 NLSKRILESLVNE

-121 SNGEFNID
+121 LNGEFNID

-195 TFEKNIPANPDDAAL
+195 TFEKNIPAKPEDAAL

-218 EIYRVPAEIKVKYV
+218 EVYRVPAEIKVKYV

-237 KFLSNYTVSD
+237 KFLSSYQISD
-247 EQAKAYYDTNIKLYD
+247 EQAKAYYDNNAQLYD
-262 KKESADIS
+262 KKESADVS

-282 SMEAAKAKIDE
+282 SMDAAKAKIDE
-293 AYSQLQSGK
+293 AYSQLQAGK
-302 SFAEVADNYT
+302 NFAEVADNYT
-312 DKNIIPAEG
+312 DKNIISAEG
-321 GRIGVVEKGTLEKD
+321 GRIGIVEKGLLEKEID
-335 IETAVFS
+335 TAVFS
-342 TAVNTYSKPVKVTN
+342 TPAKTYSKPVKIAN
-356 GYIIAY
+356 GYVIAY
-362 VNNLMP
+362 VNELIP

-376 KKDEIKETIKTS
+376 KKNEIKETIKTS
-388 SSTELFNKYLLNE
+388 SSAELFNKYLLNE

-414 QKANPEYS
+414 QKADPAYN
-422 ANITELDFI
+422 ANVTELDFI

-442 AINPETKAALYKLS
+442 AIKPETKNALYKMS
-456 KGELSQTILDG
+456 KGELSQIILDG

-478 KPSYIPDMDKV
+478 KPSYIPDMDKI
-489 KKQLI
+489 KNQLV

-506 IKALESDL
+506 IKAIESDL
-514 AGSGFEKTA
+514 AGAGFEQTA
-523 SKYNASVKNTSF
+523 SKYNASISNVSF
-535 VRDSAELEAVFK
+535 VRDNADLEKLFK
-547 NDAALIEQIVK
+547 NDAALIEQIIK
-558 TKSGNFLQKPF
+558 TKSGHFLQKPY

-601 ISSIKGNAAVEG
+601 ISTIKGNTAVDE
-613 FAKKALEKADVKY
+613 FTKKAAEKADIKF
-626 NQDFLNL
+626 NQDFLNSM
-633 NKQAHSIYL
+633 NIVMP
-642 IKRLL
+642 

>member
-78 NLSKRILESLISE
+78 NLSKRILESLINE

-218 EIYRVPAEIKVKYV
+218 EIYRVPAEIKVKYI

-414 QKANPEYS
+414 QKANPEYN
-422 ANITELDFI
+422 ANVTELDFI

-547 NDAALIEQIVK
+547 NDAALIEQIIK

-626 NQDFLNL
+626 NQDFLRSMN
-633 NKQAHSIYL
+633 IVMP
-642 IKRLL
+642 

>member
-107 LELVSYIRSIPSFQ
+107 LELVSYIHSIPSFQ

-218 EIYRVPAEIKVKYV
+218 EIYRVPAEIKVKYI

-601 ISSIKGNAAVEG
+601 ISSIKGNTAVEG

-626 NQDFLNL
+626 NQDFLRSMN
-633 NKQAHSIYL
+633 IVMP
-642 IKRLL
+642 

>member
-66 EIRRYGGAVQID
+66 EIRRYGGAIQID
-78 NLSKRILESLISE
+78 NLSKRILESLINE

-185 TVDYAAIPLN
+185 TVDYAAVPLN

-210 KEYYDLTK
+210 KEYFDLTK
-218 EIYRVPAEIKVKYV
+218 EIYRVPAEIKVKYI

-237 KFLSNYTVSD
+237 NFLSNYTVSD
-247 EQAKAYYDTNIKLYD
+247 EQAKAYYDTNTKLYD

-321 GRIGVVEKGTLEKD
+321 GRIGVVEKGSLEKD

-376 KKDEIKETIKTS
+376 KKDEIKETIKTAS
-388 SSTELFNKYLLNE
+388 GAELFNKYLLNE

-422 ANITELDFI
+422 ANVTELDFI

-442 AINPETKAALYKLS
+442 AINSETKVALYKLS

-489 KKQLI
+489 KKQLT
-494 IDYRVDKITKEG
+494 IDYKVDKITKEG
-506 IKALESDL
+506 IKSLESNL

-523 SKYNASVKNTSF
+523 SKYNASVKTTSF

-547 NDAALIEQIVK
+547 NDAALIEQIIK

-595 ENISNY
+595 ENISNF
-601 ISSIKGNAAVEG
+601 ISSIKGNAAIEG
-613 FAKKALEKADVKY
+613 FAKKALEKADVKF
-626 NQDFLNL
+626 NQDFLNSM
-633 NKQAHSIYL
+633 KIT
-642 IKRLL
+642 IP

>member
-218 EIYRVPAEIKVKYV
+218 EIYRVPAEIKVKYI

-523 SKYNASVKNTSF
+523 SKYNTSVKNTSF

-626 NQDFLNL
+626 NQDFLNSM
-633 NKQAHSIYL
+633 NIVMP
-642 IKRLL
+642 

>member
-78 NLSKRILESLISE
+78 NLSKRILESLVNE

-121 SNGEFNID
+121 LNGEFNID

-218 EIYRVPAEIKVKYV
+218 EVYRVPAEIKVKYV

-247 EQAKAYYDTNIKLYD
+247 EQAKAYYDNNAQLYD
-262 KKESADIS
+262 KKESADVS

-282 SMEAAKAKIDE
+282 SMDAAKAKIDE

-302 SFAEVADNYT
+302 NFAEVADNYT
-312 DKNIIPAEG
+312 DKNIISAEG
-321 GRIGVVEKGTLEKD
+321 GRIGVVEKGLLEKEID
-335 IETAVFS
+335 TAVFS
-342 TAVNTYSKPVKVTN
+342 TPAKTYSKPVKIAN
-356 GYIIAY
+356 GYVIAY
-362 VNNLMP
+362 VNELIP

-376 KKDEIKETIKTS
+376 KKNEIKETIKTS
-388 SSTELFNKYLLNE
+388 SSAELFNKYLLNE

-414 QKANPEYS
+414 QKADPAYN
-422 ANITELDFI
+422 ANVTELDFI

-442 AINPETKAALYKLS
+442 AIKPETKNALYKMS
-456 KGELSQTILDG
+456 KGELSQIILDG

-478 KPSYIPDMDKV
+478 KPSYIPDMDKI
-489 KKQLI
+489 KNQLV

-506 IKALESDL
+506 IKAIESDL
-514 AGSGFEKTA
+514 AGAGFEQTA
-523 SKYNASVKNTSF
+523 SKYNASISNVSF
-535 VRDSAELEAVFK
+535 VRDNADLEKLFK
-547 NDAALIEQIVK
+547 NDAALIEQIIK
-558 TKSGNFLQKPF
+558 TKSGHFLQKPY

-601 ISSIKGNAAVEG
+601 ISTIKGNTAVEG
-613 FAKKALEKADVKY
+613 FTKKAAEKADIKF
-626 NQDFLNL
+626 NQDFLNSM
-633 NKQAHSIYL
+633 NIVMP
-642 IKRLL
+642 

>member
-78 NLSKRILESLISE
+78 NLSKRILESLVNE

-121 SNGEFNID
+121 LNGEFNID

-218 EIYRVPAEIKVKYV
+218 EVYRVPAEIKVKYV

-247 EQAKAYYDTNIKLYD
+247 EQAKAYYDNNAQLYD
-262 KKESADIS
+262 KKESADVS

-282 SMEAAKAKIDE
+282 SMDAAKAKIDE
-293 AYSQLQSGK
+293 AYSQLQAGK
-302 SFAEVADNYT
+302 NFAEVADNYT
-312 DKNIIPAEG
+312 DKNIISAEG
-321 GRIGVVEKGTLEKD
+321 GRIGIVEKGLLEKEID
-335 IETAVFS
+335 TAVFS
-342 TAVNTYSKPVKVTN
+342 TPAKTYSKPVKIAN
-356 GYIIAY
+356 GYVIAY
-362 VNNLMP
+362 VNELIP

-376 KKDEIKETIKTS
+376 KKNEIKETIKTS
-388 SSTELFNKYLLNE
+388 SSAELFNKYLLNE

-414 QKANPEYS
+414 QKADPAYN
-422 ANITELDFI
+422 ANVTELDFI

-442 AINPETKAALYKLS
+442 AIKPETKNALYKMS
-456 KGELSQTILDG
+456 KGELSQIILDG

-478 KPSYIPDMDKV
+478 KPSYIPDMDKI
-489 KKQLI
+489 KNQLV

-506 IKALESDL
+506 IKAIESDL
-514 AGSGFEKTA
+514 AGAGFEQTA
-523 SKYNASVKNTSF
+523 SKYNASISNVSF
-535 VRDSAELEAVFK
+535 VRDNADLEKLFK
-547 NDAALIEQIVK
+547 NDAALIEQIIK
-558 TKSGNFLQKPF
+558 TKSGHFLQKPY

-601 ISSIKGNAAVEG
+601 ISTIKGNTAVDG
-613 FAKKALEKADVKY
+613 FTKKAAEKADIKF
-626 NQDFLNL
+626 NQDFLNSM
-633 NKQAHSIYL
+633 NIVMP
-642 IKRLL
+642 

>member
-78 NLSKRILESLISE
+78 NLSKRILESLINE

-218 EIYRVPAEIKVKYV
+218 EIYRVPAEIKVKYI

-237 KFLSNYTVSD
+237 KFLSNYTVYD

-414 QKANPEYS
+414 QKANPEYN
-422 ANITELDFI
+422 ANVTELDFI

-547 NDAALIEQIVK
+547 NDAALIEQIIK

-626 NQDFLNL
+626 NQDFLRSMN
-633 NKQAHSIYL
+633 IVMP
-642 IKRLL
+642 

>member
-78 NLSKRILESLISE
+78 NLSKRILESLVNE

-121 SNGEFNID
+121 LNGEFNID

-170 DKEIENEYNYRKSNI
+170 DKEIENEYNYRKSTI

-195 TFEKNIPANPDDAAL
+195 TFEKNIPANPEDAAL

-218 EIYRVPAEIKVKYV
+218 EVYRVPAEIKVKYV

-247 EQAKAYYDTNIKLYD
+247 EQAKAYYDNNAQLYD
-262 KKESADIS
+262 KKESADVS

-282 SMEAAKAKIDE
+282 SMDAAKAKIDE
-293 AYSQLQSGK
+293 AYSQLQAGK
-302 SFAEVADNYT
+302 NFAEVADNYT
-312 DKNIIPAEG
+312 DKNIISAEG
-321 GRIGVVEKGTLEKD
+321 GRIGIVEKGLLEKD

-456 KGELSQTILDG
+456 KGELSQIILDG

-535 VRDSAELEAVFK
+535 VRDSAELEKLFK

-601 ISSIKGNAAVEG
+601 ISTIKGNTAVEG
-613 FAKKALEKADVKY
+613 FTKKAAEKADIKF
-626 NQDFLNL
+626 NQDFLNSM
-633 NKQAHSIYL
+633 NIVMP
-642 IKRLL
+642 

>member
-218 EIYRVPAEIKVKYV
+218 EIYRVPAEIKVKYI

-601 ISSIKGNAAVEG
+601 ISSIKGNTAVEG

-626 NQDFLNL
+626 NQDFLRSMN
-633 NKQAHSIYL
+633 IVMP
-642 IKRLL
+642 

>member
-41 GYVAKVNDKIITY
+41 SYVAKVNDKIITY

-613 FAKKALEKADVKY
+613 FTKKALEKADVKY
-626 NQDFLNL
+626 NQDFLRSMN
-633 NKQAHSIYL
+633 IVMP
-642 IKRLL
+642 